1 MRDIVIDTNVLIAG
15 ILKDSTTR
23 RLLDSKNI
31 NFYIPEFA
39 FEEIIKHK
47 LELLNKS
54 ELSENEFDELLNLII
69 ENINVIPFEEIKP
82 YIGKA
87 KEIMKN
93 IDLKDAPFIACALY
107 LKSGILSFD
116 EDFKK
121 QDSVRLF
128 DINDLIEQYI

>member
-1 MRDIVIDTNVLIAG
+1 MDIVIDTNVLIAG
-15 ILKDSTTR
+15 LLKDSTTR
-23 RLLDSKNI
+23 RLLVSKNI

-54 ELSENEFDELLNLII
+54 ELSENEFDELLDLII
-69 ENINVIPFEEIKP
+69 ENINVVPFEEIKP
-82 YIGKA
+82 HMNKA
-87 KEIMKN
+87 KGIMKD
-93 IDLKDAPFIACALY
+93 IDIKDAPFIACALY
-107 LKSGILSFD
+107 LNCGILSFD
-116 EDFKK
+116 DDFKK